1 MRTAAKAALVLFC
14 VIILI
19 IGAGA
24 WYVWNG
30 MKPVQGQDKPTEV
43 TIEHGTGISAIA
55 DKLEQQGVIK
65 NAMLFKLYLKY
76 NNQGSSFKA
85 GEYAFEPSSTYEAII
100 QKLNDGEVIP
110 VETERV
116 TVPEGYTIEQIAADL
131 SEQGIVEKAAFLQAA
146 DKIAKSKPEGITL
159 NLPKPN
165 DQVKHALEGYLF
177 PETYE
182 FAVGT
187 TAEDMIIRMIKE
199 TENRLIDIPDF
210 DEKLQ
215 ARKMNLQELLTVASL
230 VEREVVVDEERALVA
245 GVIYN
250 RLNKPMRLQIDATIQ
265 YALDKPKERLYYK
278 DLEIDSPYNSY
289 KHDGLPPG
297 PIASPSIESIKAAL
311 SPEASDYFYYVTK
324 KDGTQTHLFA
334 KTYDEH
340 LSNIEKSK
348 Q

>member
-1 MRTAAKAALVLFC
+1 MRTAAKAALALFS

-43 TIEHGTGISAIA
+43 AIEHGTGTSAIA

-110 VETERV
+110 VETVRV

-165 DQVKHALEGYLF
+165 DQVKHGLEGYLF

-187 TAEDMIIRMIKE
+187 SAEDMIIRMIKE
-199 TENRLIDIPDF
+199 TEKRLIEIQDF

-340 LSNIEKSK
+340 LRNIEKSK